1 MQTLRLTALA
11 LLSAL
16 SAACATE
23 VGTRDLLPGHG
34 GKPIPL
40 LRSPPADADAGLE
53 LSELSLSVPG
63 ALLRG
68 RLQLRANA
76 KRALVWFYGNGD
88 SVASSARPARNL
100 AEALNADLLV
110 VDYRGYG
117 ASTGTPGL
125 AELGADGLAVYDWL
139 ALLDPGKPIVV
150 AGHSLGAGLSVH
162 VAAHRPVAGVLLFA
176 PPPSIAAVIPAM
188 QAMLPWPVRWFV
200 DLQADAALAG
210 FHPVPEEEAP
220 LVSAPALVVIGARD
234 RLVLPEG
241 SRRLFARLGSA
252 DKQVC
257 DIDASHNEAQPA
269 RAEALSC
276 AAAFLAAHA
285 LPAPDPDAPGPR
297 WQRLASGGLGGAS
310 LRGLSAPSAS
320 VVWVGGTKGTVLRS
334 LDGGATFEPRPIPGG
349 ESLDFRALHALD
361 ESTAWALAAGEGPSG
376 RIYKTID
383 GGARWTLQ
391 FQNPEATGFLDA
403 LAFWDA
409 QHGVALGDPVRG
421 RFQVLVT
428 SDGGSSWTPVPAAG
442 LPEAR
447 TGEGAFAASGT
458 CVTALPPEKGSAARS
473 AWFVTG
479 GPGKARV
486 FRTSDGG
493 ATWEVSETP
502 VVSTA
507 ASEGLFGAAFTSM
520 HLGVVVGGDYQQR
533 RPLTPAA
540 ARTSDGGKTWQP
552 VALSPAGFYSGIT
565 VVRGAPRA
573 LVATGLA
580 GTSVSTD
587 DGATWQPADPA
598 PLHAAIFPAPDV
610 GYGVGAHGVIV
621 KWRPA
626 PAAQTR

>member
-1 MQTLRLTALA
+1 MPSFRLTALS
-11 LLSAL
+11 LFVL

-23 VGTRDLLPGHG
+23 VGTRDLLMGHG
-34 GKPIPL
+34 GAPVPL
-40 LRSPPADADAGLE
+40 VHSPPGEASAGLE
-53 LSELSLSVPG
+53 LTEVSLSVPG

-68 RLQLRANA
+68 RLQRRANA
-76 KRALVWFYGNGD
+76 RRALLWFYGNGD

-110 VDYRGYG
+110 ADYRGYG

-125 AELGADGLAVYDWL
+125 TELGVDGLAVYDWL

-162 VAAHRPVAGVLLFA
+162 VAAHRPAAGVLLFS
-176 PPPSIAAVIPAM
+176 PPPSITAVIPAM
-188 QAMLPWPVRWFV
+188 QALLPWPVRWFV
-200 DLQADAALAG
+200 ELQADAALAG

-241 SRRLFARLGSA
+241 SRRLFAKLGSA
-252 DKQVC
+252 EKQVC
-257 DIDASHNEAQPA
+257 EVDAGHNQTQPA
-269 RAEALSC
+269 RAEALAC
-276 AAAFLAAHA
+276 AAAFLAAHP

-297 WQRLASGGLGGAS
+297 WQRLASGGANGAS
-310 LRGLSAPSAS
+310 LRGLSAPSS
-320 VVWVGGTKGTVLRS
+320 NVVWASGAKGTVLRS
-334 LDGGATFEPRPIPGG
+334 LDGGATFQPRPIPGA
-349 ESLDFRALHALD
+349 EALDFRALHALD
-361 ESTAWALAAGEGPSG
+361 ESTAWALAAGVGPSG
-376 RIYKTID
+376 RIYQTID

-391 FQNPEATGFLDA
+391 VQNPEPTGFLDA

-428 SDGGSSWTPVPAAG
+428 SDGGHTWAPVPATG

-447 TGEGAFAASGT
+447 AGEGAFAASGT
-458 CVTALPPEKGSAARS
+458 CLTALTPETGSAARS

-479 GPGKARV
+479 GPGKGRV

-493 ATWEVSETP
+493 ATWAVSETP
-502 VVSTA
+502 VASSA
-507 ASEGLFGAAFTSM
+507 DSEGLFGVAFPSAST
-520 HLGVVVGGDYQQR
+520 GVVVGGDYRQKNA
-533 RPLTPAA
+533 LTPSA
-540 ARTSDGGKTWQP
+540 ARTTDGGQAWQP
-552 VALSPAGFYSGIT
+552 VSLQPEGFYSGIT
-565 VVRGAPRA
+565 VVPGAPRT

-598 PLHAAIFPAPDV
+598 ALHAAVFPAPGV
-610 GYGVGAHGVIV
+610 GYGVGPRGLIV
-621 KWRPA
+621 KWQPA
-626 PAAQTR
+626 PAAQTK